1 MSIYIHMCI
10 YIYAYL
16 STRICGHKYIYL
28 QCIILCVAG
37 SVAVYDALYCVAVCV
52 AGCVARWCCLC
63 IASAAGCVAR
73 CVAGCVAVG
82 AE

>member
-1 MSIYIHMCI
+1 MSSYI
-10 YIYAYL
+10 YL
-16 STRICGHKYIYL
+16 STFICVHKYIYL

-37 SVAVYDALYCVAVCV
+37 SVVLYDAVVCVAVCV
-52 AGCVARWCCLC
+52 AGCVARWCCSC
-63 IASAAGCVAR
+63 VASAAG